1 MNTLTRREVAHRITS
16 LGLSAVL
23 TLSILASINL
33 LAVEPAPDSLLE
45 DPDRIGPRHGAR
57 VGRRTG
63 IAANRLRR
71 DRPGPRESGEA
82 RLDAPARVTDHR
94 LAEVS

>member
-1 MNTLTRREVAHRITS
+1 MATDDAVRGGDLDGRRQGGQRMLPARGRGHRD
-16 LGLSAVL
+16 
-23 TLSILASINL
+23 
-33 LAVEPAPDSLLE
+33 PSLLE
-45 DPDRIGPRHGAR
+45 DPDRIGPRHGTR

-71 DRPGPRESGEA
+71 ERPGPRESGEA
-82 RLDAPARVTDHR
+82 RLDAPARGADHR